1 MKTQGK
7 INMEALIPSSLLE
20 EELSDNES
28 ISKIKFEDNTPN
40 LKDVSQ
46 EKEQEKVFH
55 IFNSYIIYIYYRTKM
70 LLH

>member
-7 INMEALIPSSLLE
+7 INMETLIPSSLLE

-28 ISKIKFEDNTPN
+28 ITKIKFEDNIPN
-40 LKDVSQ
+40 LKDASQ

-55 IFNSYIIYIYYRTKM
+55 IFNLFIIYIYYRAKM